1 MCDESRCWQL
11 DALCA
16 VSAAIYFYLFGGVV
30 QALANLVQ

>member
-1 MCDESRCWQL
+1 MRDEGRCWQQ

-30 QALANLVQ
+30 QALAQLVQ

>member
-1 MCDESRCWQL
+1 MREQIRCWQH

-30 QALANLVQ
+30 QAFAHFLH